1 MNPLFASGLFD
12 SPWMVAIIIIV
23 GAISNW
29 VTKRRQEKQAEQP
42 PEGDEPAPAASKP
55 TGGLN
60 LEETLRR
67 LMGEEP
73 PEPAPAPPRIPRA
86 VQVELPPVPAWHK
99 EEPFQAARHPVP
111 PLRPPPVAVAQ
122 ARSIEREFDHYPL
135 RPPPVVVAQASSTT
149 IAASEQQV
157 QAARRFEQ
165 LNEQGRHPATVV
177 GHRRGSRSRTGQRA
191 ASLWRDPRSARQAFV
206 GAIVFAPP
214 KGFEP

>member
-86 VQVELPPVPAWHK
+86 AQVELPPVS
-99 EEPFQAARHPVP
+99 
-111 PLRPPPVAVAQ
+111 VAQ

-165 LNEQGRHPATVV
+165 LNERGRHPATVL
-177 GHRRGSRSRTGQRA
+177 GRGRENRSPAGKRA
-191 ASLWRDPRSARQAFV
+191 ASRWCDPRSARQAFV
-206 GAIVFAPP
+206 GSIVFAPP
-214 KGFEP
+214 KSLEP

>member
-12 SPWMVAIIIIV
+12 SPWLIAIIIIV

-42 PEGDEPAPAASKP
+42 PEGDKAAPAASKP
-55 TGGLN
+55 PSGFN
-60 LEETLRR
+60 LEEALRQ

-73 PEPAPAPPRIPRA
+73 PELAPAPPRIPRA
-86 VQVELPPVPAWHK
+86 AQDEVPPVPAWQ
-99 EEPFQAARHPVP
+99 EEESFQPAEQVLP
-111 PLRPPPVAVAQ
+111 PLRPPPIAVAQ
-122 ARSIEREFDHYPL
+122 ASI
-135 RPPPVVVAQASSTT
+135 TT
-149 IAASEQQV
+149 TAAGEQQE

-177 GHRRGSRSRTGQRA
+177 GHGRGNRSRAGQRV

-206 GAIVFAPP
+206 GSVVFAPP
-214 KGFEP
+214 KSLEP

>member
-42 PEGDEPAPAASKP
+42 HEGDEPAPAASKP
-55 TGGLN
+55 PGGLN
-60 LEETLRR
+60 LEEALRR

-73 PEPAPAPPRIPRA
+73 APTPAPPRIPRA
-86 VQVELPPVPAWHK
+86 AHDELPPIPAWHK
-99 EEPFQAARHPVP
+99 EEPFQPARHPVP

-122 ARSIEREFDHYPL
+122 A
-135 RPPPVVVAQASSTT
+135 SSTT
-149 IAASEQQV
+149 ITASEQQV

-165 LNEQGRHPATVV
+165 LNERGRHPATVL
-177 GHRRGSRSRTGQRA
+177 GRGRENRSHAGKRA
-191 ASLWRDPRSARQAFV
+191 ASRWCDPRSARQAFV
-206 GAIVFAPP
+206 GSIVFAPP
-214 KGFEP
+214 KSLEP

>member
-42 PEGDEPAPAASKP
+42 PEGDEPAPTASKP

-73 PEPAPAPPRIPRA
+73 PAPAPAPPRIPRA
-86 VQVELPPVPAWHK
+86 AQVEL
-99 EEPFQAARHPVP
+99 
-111 PLRPPPVAVAQ
+111 PPVAVAQ

-135 RPPPVVVAQASSTT
+135 RPPPVVVAQASNTT

-165 LNEQGRHPATVV
+165 LNEQGRHPATVL
-177 GHRRGSRSRTGQRA
+177 GRGRENRSHAGKRA
-191 ASLWRDPRSARQAFV
+191 ASRWCDPRSARQAFV
-206 GAIVFAPP
+206 GSIVFAPP
-214 KGFEP
+214 KSLEP

>member
-42 PEGDEPAPAASKP
+42 PEGDEPAPTASKP

-73 PEPAPAPPRIPRA
+73 APAPPRIPRA
-86 VQVELPPVPAWHK
+86 AQVELPPVPAWHK

-111 PLRPPPVAVAQ
+111 
-122 ARSIEREFDHYPL
+122 PL

-165 LNEQGRHPATVV
+165 LNEQGRHPATVL
-177 GHRRGSRSRTGQRA
+177 GRGRENRSPAGKRA
-191 ASLWRDPRSARQAFV
+191 ASRWCDPRSARQAFV
-206 GAIVFAPP
+206 GSIVFAPP
-214 KGFEP
+214 KSLEP

>member
-1 MNPLFASGLFD
+1 MNTLFASGLFD
-12 SPWMVAIIIIV
+12 SPWLVAIFIIV

-29 VTKRRQEKQAEQP
+29 LVKRRQEKEAEHP
-42 PEGDEPAPAASKP
+42 PVGNESPPAANKP
-55 TGGLN
+55 AGEFN

-67 LMGEEP
+67 LMGEEL
-73 PEPAPAPPRIPRA
+73 PEPARAPAPPPIRRA
-86 VQVELPPVPAWHK
+86 AEGELPPAPTRP
-99 EEPFQAARHPVP
+99 EEELFQAAEQTVP
-111 PLRPPPVAVAQ
+111 PLRPPPIAVA
-122 ARSIEREFDHYPL
+122 P
-135 RPPPVVVAQASSTT
+135 ASVTT
-149 IAASEQQV
+149 TAASEQQKE
-157 QAARRFEQ
+157 AARRFEQ

>member
-42 PEGDEPAPAASKP
+42 PEGDEPAPTASKP

-73 PEPAPAPPRIPRA
+73 APAPPRIPRA
-86 VQVELPPVPAWHK
+86 AQVEL
-99 EEPFQAARHPVP
+99 
-111 PLRPPPVAVAQ
+111 PPVAVAQ

-135 RPPPVVVAQASSTT
+135 RPPPVVVAQASNTT

-165 LNEQGRHPATVV
+165 LNEQGRHPATVL
-177 GHRRGSRSRTGQRA
+177 GRGRENRSHAGKRA
-191 ASLWRDPRSARQAFV
+191 ASRWCDPRSARQAFV
-206 GAIVFAPP
+206 GSIVFAPP
-214 KGFEP
+214 KSLEP

>member
-42 PEGDEPAPAASKP
+42 HEGDESAPAASKP
-55 TGGLN
+55 PGGLN
-60 LEETLRR
+60 LEEALRR

-73 PEPAPAPPRIPRA
+73 PAPAPAPPRIPRA
-86 VQVELPPVPAWHK
+86 AQVELPPVS
-99 EEPFQAARHPVP
+99 
-111 PLRPPPVAVAQ
+111 VAQ

-135 RPPPVVVAQASSTT
+135 RPPPVVVTQASNTT
-149 IAASEQQV
+149 ISASEQQV

-165 LNEQGRHPATVV
+165 LNERGRHPATVL
-177 GHRRGSRSRTGQRA
+177 GRGRENRSHAGKRA
-191 ASLWRDPRSARQAFV
+191 ASRWCDPRSARQAFV
-206 GAIVFAPP
+206 GSIVFAPP
-214 KGFEP
+214 KSLEP

>member
-42 PEGDEPAPAASKP
+42 PEGDEPAPTASKP

-73 PEPAPAPPRIPRA
+73 APAPPRIPRA
-86 VQVELPPVPAWHK
+86 VQVELPPVA
-99 EEPFQAARHPVP
+99 
-111 PLRPPPVAVAQ
+111 
-122 ARSIEREFDHYPL
+122 
-135 RPPPVVVAQASSTT
+135 VAQASSPT
-149 IAASEQQV
+149 ITASEQQV

-165 LNEQGRHPATVV
+165 LNEQGRHPATVL
-177 GHRRGSRSRTGQRA
+177 GRGRENRSPAGKRA
-191 ASLWRDPRSARQAFV
+191 ASRWCDPRSARQAFV
-206 GAIVFAPP
+206 GSIVFAPP
-214 KGFEP
+214 KSLEP

>member
-42 PEGDEPAPAASKP
+42 PEGDEPAPTASKP

-73 PEPAPAPPRIPRA
+73 APAPPRIPRA
-86 VQVELPPVPAWHK
+86 AQVEL
-99 EEPFQAARHPVP
+99 
-111 PLRPPPVAVAQ
+111 PPVAVAQ

-135 RPPPVVVAQASSTT
+135 AKPNAEP
-149 IAASEQQV
+149 
-157 QAARRFEQ
+157 
-165 LNEQGRHPATVV
+165 
-177 GHRRGSRSRTGQRA
+177 RSRCFWPALCEGEHKTTADYG
-191 ASLWRDPRSARQAFV
+191 
-206 GAIVFAPP
+206 
-214 KGFEP
+214 

>member
-42 PEGDEPAPAASKP
+42 PEGDEPAPTASKP

-73 PEPAPAPPRIPRA
+73 APAPPRIPRA
-86 VQVELPPVPAWHK
+86 AQVEL
-99 EEPFQAARHPVP
+99 
-111 PLRPPPVAVAQ
+111 PPVAVAQ

-135 RPPPVVVAQASSTT
+135 RPPPVVVAQASNTT

-165 LNEQGRHPATVV
+165 LNEQGRHPATVL
-177 GHRRGSRSRTGQRA
+177 GRGRENRSPAGKRA
-191 ASLWRDPRSARQAFV
+191 ASRWCDPRSARQAFV
-206 GAIVFAPP
+206 GSIVFAPP
-214 KGFEP
+214 KSLEP

>member
-1 MNPLFASGLFD
+1 MNPLLASGLFD

-42 PEGDEPAPAASKP
+42 PEGDEPAPTASKP

-73 PEPAPAPPRIPRA
+73 APAPAPPRIPRA
-86 VQVELPPVPAWHK
+86 AHDELPPIPAWHK
-99 EEPFQAARHPVP
+99 EEPFQPARHPVP

-122 ARSIEREFDHYPL
+122 A
-135 RPPPVVVAQASSTT
+135 SSPT
-149 IAASEQQV
+149 ITASEQQV

-165 LNEQGRHPATVV
+165 LNEQGRHPATVL
-177 GHRRGSRSRTGQRA
+177 GRGRENRSRAGKRA
-191 ASLWRDPRSARQAFV
+191 ASLWSDPRSARHAFV
-206 GAIVFAPP
+206 GSIVFAPP
-214 KGFEP
+214 KSLEP

>member
-42 PEGDEPAPAASKP
+42 PEGDEPAPTASKP

-73 PEPAPAPPRIPRA
+73 APAPPRIPRA
-86 VQVELPPVPAWHK
+86 AQVEL
-99 EEPFQAARHPVP
+99 
-111 PLRPPPVAVAQ
+111 PPVAVAQ

-135 RPPPVVVAQASSTT
+135 RPPPVVVAQASNTT

-165 LNEQGRHPATVV
+165 LNEQGRHPATVL
-177 GHRRGSRSRTGQRA
+177 GRGRENRSRAGKRA
-191 ASLWRDPRSARQAFV
+191 ASLWSDPRSARHAFV
-206 GAIVFAPP
+206 GSIVFAPP
-214 KGFEP
+214 KSLEP

>member
-42 PEGDEPAPAASKP
+42 PEGDEPAPTASKP

-73 PEPAPAPPRIPRA
+73 PAPAPAPPRIPRA
-86 VQVELPPVPAWHK
+86 AHDELPPIPAWHK
-99 EEPFQAARHPVP
+99 EEPFQPARHPVP

-122 ARSIEREFDHYPL
+122 A
-135 RPPPVVVAQASSTT
+135 SSPT
-149 IAASEQQV
+149 ITASEQQV

-165 LNEQGRHPATVV
+165 LNEQGRHPATVL
-177 GHRRGSRSRTGQRA
+177 GRGRENRSRAGKRA
-191 ASLWRDPRSARQAFV
+191 ASLWSDPRSARHAFV
-206 GAIVFAPP
+206 GSIVFAPP
-214 KGFEP
+214 KSLEP

>member
-42 PEGDEPAPAASKP
+42 PEGDEPAPTASKP

-73 PEPAPAPPRIPRA
+73 PAPAPAPPRIPRA
-86 VQVELPPVPAWHK
+86 AQVELPPVS
-99 EEPFQAARHPVP
+99 
-111 PLRPPPVAVAQ
+111 VAQ

-135 RPPPVVVAQASSTT
+135 RPPPVVVAQASNTT

-165 LNEQGRHPATVV
+165 LNEQGRHPATVL
-177 GHRRGSRSRTGQRA
+177 GRGRENRSPAGKRA
-191 ASLWRDPRSARQAFV
+191 ASRWCDPRSARQAFV
-206 GAIVFAPP
+206 GSIVFAPP
-214 KGFEP
+214 KSLEP

>member
-42 PEGDEPAPAASKP
+42 PEGDEPAPTASKP

-73 PEPAPAPPRIPRA
+73 PAPAPAPPRIPRA
-86 VQVELPPVPAWHK
+86 AQVELPPVS
-99 EEPFQAARHPVP
+99 
-111 PLRPPPVAVAQ
+111 VAQ

-135 RPPPVVVAQASSTT
+135 RPPPVVVAQASNTT

-165 LNEQGRHPATVV
+165 LNEQGRHPATVL
-177 GHRRGSRSRTGQRA
+177 GRGRENRSHAGKRA
-191 ASLWRDPRSARQAFV
+191 ASRWCDPRSARQAFV
-206 GAIVFAPP
+206 GSIVFAPP
-214 KGFEP
+214 KSLEP

>member
-42 PEGDEPAPAASKP
+42 PEGDEPAPTASKP

-73 PEPAPAPPRIPRA
+73 PAPAPAPPRIPRA
-86 VQVELPPVPAWHK
+86 AQVELPPVS
-99 EEPFQAARHPVP
+99 
-111 PLRPPPVAVAQ
+111 VAQ

-135 RPPPVVVAQASSTT
+135 RPPPVVVTQASNTT
-149 IAASEQQV
+149 ISASEQQV